1 MKWLHVAHNVAWVRK
16 TFFCNERIK
25 NVALNV
31 NVNKATHCVR
41 DYEYPLKSTCQLYW
55 SCKNVINLSTILK
68 SQKCYQTVNYTE
80 VAKMLSTCQLYW
92 SCKNVINLSTILKLQ
107 KCYQPVNYT
116 EAAKMLFILHLRKV
130 NRNYLTFLW
139 KVKNFS

>member
-1 MKWLHVAHNVAWVRK
+1 MKINSIRKYRIAKFKSYWDDSSRFSLFCLFTKWLHVARNVAWVRK

-25 NVALNV
+25 NVTSNV

-68 SQKCYQTVNYTE
+68 
-80 VAKMLSTCQLYW
+80 
-92 SCKNVINLSTILKLQ
+92 LQ
-107 KCYQPVNYT
+107 KCYSSCIRERSNVIIWPFY
-116 EAAKMLFILHLRKV
+116 EKLK
-130 NRNYLTFLW
+130 TFL
-139 KVKNFS
+139 KNG

>member
-1 MKWLHVAHNVAWVRK
+1 MKINSIRKYRIAKFKSYWDDSSRFSLFCLFTKWLHVARNVAWVRK

-25 NVALNV
+25 NVASNV

-41 DYEYPLKSTCQLYW
+41 DYEYPLKSTWQLYW
-55 SCKNVINLSTILK
+55 SCKNL
-68 SQKCYQTVNYTE
+68 
-80 VAKMLSTCQLYW
+80 
-92 SCKNVINLSTILKLQ
+92 INLSTILKLQ

-116 EAAKMLFILHLRKV
+116 EAAKMLFILHPRKV
-130 NRNYLTFLW
+130 KRNYLTFLW